1 MSRILAFT
9 SGTPDWQAL
18 LADPV
23 EHWRCGFSARSLA
36 PCWDALD
43 DFPAEVA
50 APFAESAE
58 PLLADL
64 APLLAVPE
72 FKVPLP
78 GGQRASQKDLFVLA
92 GSLVGP
98 VTIMEEG
105 T

>member
-36 PCWDALD
+36 HCWEALD
-43 DFPAEVA
+43 DFPAKVA
-50 APFAESAE
+50 APFAE